1 MTYVLGWVGDRPM
14 KLVASLVALMLT
26 SQQALGADLVY
37 KAPPTD
43 NPCGAQGFVKVRLVE
58 GGFQAR
64 SVTGQTAS
72 VTEPDTVTIVCSD
85 GRIFHTQV
93 SQSILPFTPE
103 IAAIPIPELAI
114 LAGAAV
120 AAVLLIGTRDED
132 HRPVSP

>member
-1 MTYVLGWVGDRPM
+1 M
-14 KLVASLVALMLT
+14 KLLASLVALMLT

-37 KAPPTD
+37 KAPPEAVAPTD

-58 GGFQAR
+58 GAFQAR

-93 SQSILPFTPE
+93 SQSILPFNPE
-103 IAAIPIPELAI
+103 IAAIPVPELAL
-114 LAGAAV
+114 LAGAAII
-120 AAVLLIGTRDED
+120 AAVVIGRRDED
-132 HRPVSP
+132 RPVSP